1 MRTERICR
9 SWSIRRASDWR
20 GSCCGILDFQCWR
33 LRPRYTIRTRTSFH
47 ERSATGLGR
56 VPGSGAIARVARLV
70 LVDDTRERRSS
81 VPCRYERVSPG
92 EDTCPA
98 SHGNH
103 TQNHRR
109 WQVIDPA
116 GGAGRLTWVRF
127 PSPASPFHIQPSA
140 ARYPL
145 PIRLADSN
153 RADHECDAQLARSR
167 ARGMGRAADGGVT
180 VAARQDARSV
190 PRSTISRLAP
200 CLRRGHH
207 HFGEPASDYGLA
219 GRTR

>member
-1 MRTERICR
+1 M
-9 SWSIRRASDWR
+9 
-20 GSCCGILDFQCWR
+20 
-33 LRPRYTIRTRTSFH
+33 
-47 ERSATGLGR
+47 
-56 VPGSGAIARVARLV
+56 
-70 LVDDTRERRSS
+70 
-81 VPCRYERVSPG
+81 
-92 EDTCPA
+92 
-98 SHGNH
+98 
-103 TQNHRR
+103 
-109 WQVIDPA
+109 IDPA

-219 GRTR
+219 GKTRWVFRALNVTYAANCAMSSSDTVTGSFITTHCTPSVQGGVVSDPTYR